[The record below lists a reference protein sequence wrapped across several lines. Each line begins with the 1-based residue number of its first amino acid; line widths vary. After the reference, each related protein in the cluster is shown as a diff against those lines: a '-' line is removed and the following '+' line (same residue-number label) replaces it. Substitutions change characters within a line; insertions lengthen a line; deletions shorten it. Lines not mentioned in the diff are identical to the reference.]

1 MSETTEYTVTG
12 IRFQMDGKLTYEQKT
27 EAAKAFV
34 ASLKRGDAVMLKA
47 EPRNAHDP
55 NAIAVFYNCKRI
67 GYISAEEAEEVHVLL
82 NEKLM
87 CNGVVSRTNDH
98 ITFFITIPATEGKE
112 IPKVQ
117 HKRVLPASP
126 LGTDVRL
133 AFTKEECELEV
144 VATMLEETEV
154 TKENTAQLIELAERY
169 VPLARLSVCR
179 EDIQWQNRISKI
191 LNRIRTK
198 QKELGLTAE
207 QAERIDKAW
216 NTVNNAVRELHRI
229 KEEWRQ
235 KVFKEHLER
244 ISKDWENVK
253 YFYEKYCKTFLDAED
268 FSKANRDRMMA
279 ELERLYKWLHDMEWS
294 ELRNRHDLDAMALKV
309 FYLKLSRDEL
319 YDLYSVLLLTEKMA
333 EQVGEALA
341 EQEKIVDEL
350 TPIFMG
356 DKEEARDFLNQIKGQ
371 TTTPTDITNRVK
383 QYVDAEMIDE
393 NKKGSPLYNILFKYG
408 IYTKS
413 LSNWN
418 NMVK

>member
-12 IRFQMDGKLTYEQKT
+12 IRFQMDSKLTYDQKT

-55 NAIAVFYNCKRI
+55 NAVAVFYNCKRI

-82 NEKLM
+82 NERQM
-87 CNGVVSRTNDH
+87 CNGIVERTTDH

-133 AFTKEECELEV
+133 AFTKEESELEV
-144 VATMLEETEV
+144 VATMLEDTEV
-154 TKENTAQLIELAERY
+154 TKENAMQLIELAERY
-169 VPLARLSVCR
+169 VPLARLSMCR
-179 EDIQWQNRISKI
+179 EDIRWQNRISKI

-198 QKELGLTAE
+198 QTELGLTAE

-216 NTVNNAVRELHRI
+216 NTVNNAVRELHRVH
-229 KEEWRQ
+229 EDWRRQ
-235 KVFKEHLER
+235 QVFKEHLER

-253 YFYEKYCKTFLDAED
+253 YFYGKYCRTFLDAED
-268 FSKANRDRMMA
+268 FGKADKERMMA
-279 ELERLYKWLHDMEWS
+279 DLERLYKWLHDMEWS

-319 YDLYSVLLLTEKMA
+319 YDLYSVLLLTDKLA

-341 EQEKIVDEL
+341 EKEKIVDEL
-350 TPIFMG
+350 APIFNG
-356 DKEEARDFLNQIKGQ
+356 DKEEARVFLNQIQ
-371 TTTPTDITNRVK
+371 EQDAVNITNRVR
-383 QYVDAEMIDE
+383 QYVEAEMIDE

>member
-12 IRFQMDGKLTYEQKT
+12 IRFQMDGKLTYDQKT

-34 ASLKRGDAVMLKA
+34 ASLKRGDAVKLKA

-55 NAIAVFYNCKRI
+55 NAVAVFYNCKRI

-82 NEKLM
+82 NERQM
-87 CNGVVSRTNDH
+87 CNGIVERTTDH

-133 AFTKEECELEV
+133 AFTKEESELEV
-144 VATMLEETEV
+144 VATMLEDTEV
-154 TKENTAQLIELAERY
+154 TKENTMQLIELAERY
-169 VPLARLSVCR
+169 VPLARLSMCR
-179 EDIQWQNRISKI
+179 EDIRWQNRISKI

-198 QKELGLTAE
+198 QTELGLTAE

-216 NTVNNAVRELHRI
+216 NTVNNAVRELHRVH
-229 KEEWRQ
+229 EDWRRQ
-235 KVFKEHLER
+235 QVFKEHLER
-244 ISKDWENVK
+244 ISKDRENVK
-253 YFYEKYCKTFLDAED
+253 YFYGKYCRTFLDAED
-268 FSKANRDRMMA
+268 FGKADKERMMA

-319 YDLYSVLLLTEKMA
+319 YDLYSVLLIADKLA

-341 EQEKIVDEL
+341 EKEKIVDEL
-350 TPIFMG
+350 APIFNG
-356 DKEEARDFLNQIKGQ
+356 DKEEARVFLNQIQ
-371 TTTPTDITNRVK
+371 EQDAVNITNRVR
-383 QYVDAEMIDE
+383 QYVEAEMIDE